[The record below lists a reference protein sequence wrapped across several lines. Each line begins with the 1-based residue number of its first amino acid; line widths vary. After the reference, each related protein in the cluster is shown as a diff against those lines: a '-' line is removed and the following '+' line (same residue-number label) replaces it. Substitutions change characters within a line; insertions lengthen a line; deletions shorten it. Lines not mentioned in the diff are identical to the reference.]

1 MKAVIVIIIFI
12 SLFFSVSAFD
22 RHAKPE
28 EFATYEDMEI
38 LGSIAIMNMIL
49 LGIVTLLF
57 VFT

>member
-1 MKAVIVIIIFI
+1 MIVFI

-28 EFATYEDMEI
+28 EFTTYEDTEI
-38 LGSIAIMNMIL
+38 LGGIAIINMIL

-57 VFT
+57 IFT